1 MRLLTTQNLL
11 FVLMCLGWTSQ
22 AAHAAV
28 DQDKIAAEVK
38 NIFRTR
44 CAECHGKT
52 RREADIDILDVSSFV
67 GEDKAVT
74 PGSIDDSSLYDYIA
88 SEDED
93 SRMPEPPL
101 PPLESFEID
110 TVRKWIEAGAPAFPA
125 DIEQPGKDAKDAALS
140 NVVGAEYVLSQI
152 LEHIK
157 DTPREDRPY
166 LRFFSSNHLLISGTT
181 AAELDVS
188 RQALAKAMNHLSWE
202 PAVVKPTPVDE
213 VGSIFAVD
221 IRKLGW
227 HKTPLRV
234 VENDRET
241 VASQTDLYDLVLL
254 EYPYGMAFESSDTF
268 DELWE
273 DYLRPAEL
281 IRPIPF
287 VRIDWFVS
295 VATQFPLYE
304 DMLQIP
310 FNLHDLETEL
320 GVDAALNLEKLIAK
334 RAGMTVSG
342 VSRNNRV
349 VERHPSRYGAYW
361 KSYDFETSKGQQNM
375 FLDPIDFHYAGG
387 EMIWTLPNGLQAY
400 LVTDNLGNRI
410 TEAPTAI
417 VTDKFSE
424 DKVVRNGLAC
434 MRCHDRGMKR
444 FADNIRPAFVSLPD
458 SAGMRK
464 SDILRMYVSK
474 KQMDEFLDNDEKK
487 FLRAMEDVL
496 GEPQD
501 KEPLIPT
508 SRRFLDAP
516 IAISQAAAE
525 LGMKDAAGL
534 QQIFRLPQFTRL
546 GLAGLSSGGVVR
558 RDTWE
563 DYYDRIARQLGLGV
577 PISPID
583 GLTRSDHLSDGIAFE
598 LKLRT
603 NKRSNT
609 FSPGEDMV
617 ISVVNKTGVD
627 LFIEL
632 IGTSARGRKVKLS
645 DGVLSLSSGTNYRFP
660 EQGSIKIQPQLG
672 VEFITVFARPTRFEP
687 GVLLRGKGVADR
699 FVHQFYDYQSSDSRL
714 GNVPTQ
720 LIKKTIKIET
730 R

>member
-1 MRLLTTQNLL
+1 MRLSVSSRSWAFLLLYICLTQQTVQ
-11 FVLMCLGWTSQ
+11 GQES
-22 AAHAAV
+22 
-28 DQDKIAAEVK
+28 DKLAAEVK

-52 RREADIDILDVSSFV
+52 RREADIDILDVTSFV
-67 GEDKAVT
+67 GEGKSVT

-101 PPLESFEID
+101 PPLESFEIE
-110 TVRKWIEAGAPAFPA
+110 TVRKWIEAGAHAFPE
-125 DIEQPGKDAKDAALS
+125 DIQQPDNDGKDAALS
-140 NVVGAEYVLSQI
+140 SVVGAEYVLTQI
-152 LEHIK
+152 QNHVK
-157 DTPREDRPY
+157 STPRDDRPY
-166 LRFFSSNHLLISGTT
+166 LRFFSSNHLLIEGTT
-181 AAELDVS
+181 AAELDVY
-188 RQALAKAMNHLSWE
+188 RQALSKAMNHLSWE
-202 PAVVKPTPVDE
+202 PAVVKPTHVDE
-213 VGSIFAVD
+213 VGSVFTVD

-227 HKTPLRV
+227 HKRPLHV
-234 VENDRET
+234 IEGGSET
-241 VASQTDLYDLVLL
+241 VASRTDLYDLVLL
-254 EYPYGMAFESSDTF
+254 EYPYGLAFESSETF
-268 DELWE
+268 DELWD

-310 FNLHDLETEL
+310 FNLQDLETEL
-320 GVDAALNLEKLIAK
+320 GVDAELNLEKHTAI

-375 FLDPIDFHYAGG
+375 FVDPIDFHYAGG
-387 EMIWTLPNGLQAY
+387 EMIWNLPNGLQAY
-400 LVTDNLGNRI
+400 LVTDNRGNRI
-410 TEAPTAI
+410 NEAPTSI

-444 FADNIRPAFVSLPD
+444 FSDNIRPAFVSLPD
-458 SAGMRK
+458 STGLHK
-464 SDILRMYVSK
+464 SDILRLYVAK
-474 KQMDEFLDNDEKK
+474 KQMDEFLDRDEKK
-487 FLRAMEDVL
+487 FLRAMEDAL
-496 GEPQD
+496 GEPQE

-516 IAISQAAAE
+516 LAISQAAAE
-525 LGMKDAAGL
+525 LGLKDPASL
-534 QQIFRLPQFTRL
+534 QQVFRLPQFTRL

-563 DYYDRIARQLGLGV
+563 DYFDRIAAQLGLGI
-577 PISPID
+577 PISPVD
-583 GLTRSDHLSDGIAFE
+583 GLTRPDHLSDGIAFD
-598 LKLRT
+598 LKLKT
-603 NKRSNT
+603 NKRSNV
-609 FSPGEDMV
+609 FSPGEEMV
-617 ISVVNKTGVD
+617 ISVVNNTGNS

-632 IGTSARGRKVKLS
+632 IGTSARGRKVNLT
-645 DGVLSLSSGTNYRFP
+645 DGVLSLQSETSYRFP
-660 EQGSIKIQPQLG
+660 EQGSIKIRPQLG
-672 VEFITVFARPTRFEP
+672 VEFITVFAKPTRFEP

-699 FVHQFYDYQSSDSRL
+699 FVHQFYDYRDSHL
-714 GNVPTQ
+714 SNVPEQ